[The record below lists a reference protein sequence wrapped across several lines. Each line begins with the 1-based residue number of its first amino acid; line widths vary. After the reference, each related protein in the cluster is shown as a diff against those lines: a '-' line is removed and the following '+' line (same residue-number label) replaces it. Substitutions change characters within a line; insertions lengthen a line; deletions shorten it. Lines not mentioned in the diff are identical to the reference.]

1 MSSSFLPSLISDY
14 PSLLRK
20 LRGKTARLGIEK
32 RQKLRLGGTGFS
44 CSEEAGDFE

>member
-14 PSLLRK
+14 PSPLRK

-32 RQKLRLGGTGFS
+32 RQNLG
-44 CSEEAGDFE
+44 